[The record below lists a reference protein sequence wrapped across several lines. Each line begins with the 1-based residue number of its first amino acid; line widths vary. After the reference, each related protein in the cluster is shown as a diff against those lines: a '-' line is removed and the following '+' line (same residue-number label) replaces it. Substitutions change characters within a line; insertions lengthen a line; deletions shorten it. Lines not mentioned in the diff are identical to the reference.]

1 MRLHGV
7 RRAGCTTDSPT
18 QEHVVAQEEVSRQLV
33 AHRRSVRLDP
43 DIELLARA
51 VLEQLDA
58 IALVVVEHEGGQK
71 ATDVGPH
78 DRSATEVVALRVR
91 LLAEDGDVV
100 PSSRPLARELTRV
113 DVRARPA
120 EQIPVPDED
129 LHAK

>member
-1 MRLHGV
+1 M
-7 RRAGCTTDSPT
+7 
-18 QEHVVAQEEVSRQLV
+18 VAQEEVSRQLV

-71 ATDVGPH
+71 AADVGPH
-78 DRSATEVVALRVR
+78 DLSAAEVVALRVR
-91 LLAEDGDVV
+91 LLAEDRDVV
-100 PSSRPLARELTRV
+100 PSSRPLARELPRV

-120 EQIPVPDED
+120 EQIPVPDDD
-129 LHAK
+129 LHAT